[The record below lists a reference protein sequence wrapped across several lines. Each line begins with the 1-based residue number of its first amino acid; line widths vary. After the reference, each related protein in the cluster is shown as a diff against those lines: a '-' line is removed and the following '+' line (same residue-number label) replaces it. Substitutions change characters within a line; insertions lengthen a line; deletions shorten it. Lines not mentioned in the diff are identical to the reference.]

1 MRCLIIHYASII
13 NYLKNKKKYSCELNK
28 NTKFIFLLKFL
39 VSIKSC
45 IINYK
50 LHSPLDYNLLMF
62 LKHREGKIMKNLKRI
77 VSVLFSAILLFSA
90 TTTSSVAIEK
100 LHFVIGGGAGG
111 GWDGT
116 ARGTGEALTKAG
128 FLQSASF
135 ENMSGGGGG
144 KALAF
149 MINNKPANTVLV
161 QSTPLVLRSI
171 TRHKGYV
178 SGSGTLSYKDVVP
191 IAGVIGD
198 YGAIAVAKDSP
209 YKNFKDVVD
218 AYKANPSSIKMA
230 GGSVRGSMD
239 HLIGALAFQA
249 AGANPND
256 VAYIPYDAGGKA
268 LAGLL
273 SGETQIISTGL
284 GELMGARDQVRII
297 GITAPDRVSDA
308 PDAPTLKEQGYDV
321 QFVNWRG
328 FFGPPG
334 MSNKDKKAIAKM
346 LGDVQKT
353 PEWEEVRA
361 RNAWVN
367 IYNPDKKFVK
377 FLKTQTKE
385 MTALMK
391 KLGVI

>member
-1 MRCLIIHYASII
+1 
-13 NYLKNKKKYSCELNK
+13 
-28 NTKFIFLLKFL
+28 
-39 VSIKSC
+39 
-45 IINYK
+45 
-50 LHSPLDYNLLMF
+50 
-62 LKHREGKIMKNLKRI
+62 MKNIKKLF
-77 VSVLFSAILLFSA
+77 SVLFSAILLFSA
-90 TTTSSVAIEK
+90 TTTSSIAIDK

-128 FLQSASF
+128 MLKSASF

-144 KALAF
+144 KALAY
-149 MINNKPANTVLV
+149 MINNKPANTILV

-171 TRHKGYV
+171 TRHEGYV
-178 SGSGTLSYKDVVP
+178 TGGGSGVLSYKDVVP

-198 YGAIAVAKDSP
+198 YGAIAVAKNSP
-209 YKNFKDVVD
+209 FKNFKDVVE
-218 AYKANPSSIKMA
+218 AYKKNPKSVKMA

-239 HLIGALAFQA
+239 HLIGALAFQE

-256 VAYIPYDAGGKA
+256 VIYVPYDAGGKA

-297 GITAPDRVSDA
+297 GITAPKRVSDA

-334 MSNKDKKAIAKM
+334 MSNADKKKIAKM

-353 PEWEEVRA
+353 PEWETVRA

-367 IYNPDKKFVK
+367 IYNPDKKFVS
-377 FLKTQTKE
+377 FLEKQTKE

>member
-1 MRCLIIHYASII
+1 
-13 NYLKNKKKYSCELNK
+13 
-28 NTKFIFLLKFL
+28 
-39 VSIKSC
+39 
-45 IINYK
+45 
-50 LHSPLDYNLLMF
+50 MF
-62 LKHREGKIMKNLKRI
+62 NNLKKLI
-77 VSVLFSAILLFSA
+77 SLVFATVLLTSISSTSFAID
-90 TTTSSVAIEK
+90 K

-128 FLQSASF
+128 MLKSASF

-144 KALAF
+144 KALSYI
-149 MINNKPANTVLV
+149 INSKPENTVLV

-171 TRHKGYV
+171 TRHEGYV
-178 SGSGTLSYKDVVP
+178 KGSGVLSYKDVKP

-198 YGAIAVAKDSP
+198 YGAIAVAKNSP
-209 YKNFKDVVD
+209 YKTFKDVVN
-218 AYKANPSSIKMA
+218 AYNADPKSIKMA

-239 HLIGALAFQA
+239 HLIGALAFKK
-249 AGANPND
+249 AGANPNN
-256 VAYIPYDAGGKA
+256 VVYVPYDAGGKA

-297 GITAPDRVSDA
+297 GITAPSRVSDA

-346 LGDVQKT
+346 LGKVQKT

>member
-1 MRCLIIHYASII
+1 M
-13 NYLKNKKKYSCELNK
+13 KNIKK
-28 NTKFIFLLKFL
+28 I
-39 VSIKSC
+39 VSI
-45 IINYK
+45 
-50 LHSPLDYNLLMF
+50 
-62 LKHREGKIMKNLKRI
+62 
-77 VSVLFSAILLFSA
+77 LFSAILLFSA
-90 TTTSSVAIEK
+90 TTTSSFAIDK

-116 ARGTGEALTKAG
+116 ARGTGEALTKSKM
-128 FLQSASF
+128 LKSASF

-149 MINNKPANTVLV
+149 MINTKPENTILV

-178 SGSGTLSYKDVVP
+178 KGSGVLSYKDVTP

-198 YGAIAVAKDSP
+198 YGAIAVAKNSP
-209 YKNFKDVVD
+209 YKNFKDVVN
-218 AYKANPSSIKMA
+218 AYKKDANSIKMA

-249 AGANPND
+249 AGANPNK

-297 GITAPDRVSDA
+297 GITAPKRIADA
-308 PDAPTLKEQGYDV
+308 PNAPTFKEQGYDV

-328 FFGPPG
+328 FFGPPN
-334 MSNKDKKAIAKM
+334 MNNKDKKAISNM
-346 LGDVQKT
+346 LGKVMKT
-353 PEWEEVRA
+353 SEWESVRK

-367 IYNPDKKFVK
+367 IYNSDKDFVR
-377 FLKTQTKE
+377 FLEKQTKE
-385 MTALMK
+385 MTTLMK

>member
-1 MRCLIIHYASII
+1 
-13 NYLKNKKKYSCELNK
+13 
-28 NTKFIFLLKFL
+28 
-39 VSIKSC
+39 
-45 IINYK
+45 
-50 LHSPLDYNLLMF
+50 
-62 LKHREGKIMKNLKRI
+62 MKNIKKL
-77 VSVLFSAILLFSA
+77 VSVLFSVILLFSA
-90 TTTSSVAIEK
+90 TATNSIAMDKI
-100 LHFVIGGGAGG
+100 HFIIGGGAGG

-116 ARGTGEALTKAG
+116 ARGTGEALTKSG
-128 FLQSASF
+128 MLKSASF

-149 MINNKPANTVLV
+149 MINTQPKNTILV

-171 TRHKGYV
+171 TRHEGYV
-178 SGSGTLSYKDVVP
+178 TGSGVLSYKDVTP

-218 AYKANPSSIKMA
+218 AYKKNPSSIKMA

-297 GITAPDRVSDA
+297 GITAPSRVADA

-328 FFGPPG
+328 FFGPPN
-334 MSNKDKKAIAKM
+334 MSNKDKKALSTM
-346 LGDVQKT
+346 LGKVMKT
-353 PEWEEVRA
+353 PEWEAVRK

-367 IYNPDKKFVK
+367 IYNSDKDFVK
-377 FLKTQTKE
+377 FLEKQTVE

>member
-1 MRCLIIHYASII
+1 
-13 NYLKNKKKYSCELNK
+13 
-28 NTKFIFLLKFL
+28 
-39 VSIKSC
+39 
-45 IINYK
+45 
-50 LHSPLDYNLLMF
+50 
-62 LKHREGKIMKNLKRI
+62 MKNIKKL

-90 TTTSSVAIEK
+90 TATNSIAMEK
-100 LHFVIGGGAGG
+100 IHFVIGGGAGG

-116 ARGTGEALTKAG
+116 ARGTGEALTKSG
-128 FLQSASF
+128 MLKSASF

-149 MINNKPANTVLV
+149 MINTQPKNTILV

-171 TRHKGYV
+171 TRHEGYV
-178 SGSGTLSYKDVVP
+178 TGSGVLSYKDVTP

-218 AYKANPSSIKMA
+218 AYKKNPSSIKMA

-297 GITAPDRVSDA
+297 GITAPSRVADA

-328 FFGPPG
+328 FFGPPN
-334 MSNKDKKAIAKM
+334 MSNKDKKVLSAM
-346 LGDVQKT
+346 LGEVMKT
-353 PEWEEVRA
+353 PEWEAVRK

-367 IYNPDKKFVK
+367 IYNSDKDFVK
-377 FLKTQTKE
+377 FLDAQTVE

>member
-1 MRCLIIHYASII
+1 
-13 NYLKNKKKYSCELNK
+13 
-28 NTKFIFLLKFL
+28 
-39 VSIKSC
+39 
-45 IINYK
+45 
-50 LHSPLDYNLLMF
+50 
-62 LKHREGKIMKNLKRI
+62 MKNIKRLF
-77 VSVLFSAILLFSA
+77 SVLFSAILLFSA
-90 TTTSSVAIEK
+90 TATSLFAIDK

-128 FLQSASF
+128 FLKSASF

-149 MINNKPANTVLV
+149 MINTKPANTILV

-178 SGSGTLSYKDVVP
+178 TDGGSGVLSYKNVVP

-209 YKNFKDVVD
+209 FKNFKDVVD
-218 AYKANPSSIKMA
+218 AYNKDPKSVKMA

-239 HLIGALAFQA
+239 HLIGALAFQV
-249 AGANPND
+249 AGANPNN
-256 VAYIPYDAGGKA
+256 VIYVPYDAGGKA

-273 SGETQIISTGL
+273 SGETQMISTGL

-297 GITAPDRVSDA
+297 GITAPERVADA

-334 MSNKDKKAIAKM
+334 MSSSMKNEIAKM

-353 PEWEEVRA
+353 PEWEAVRK

-367 IYNPDKKFVK
+367 IYNPGDKFIS
-377 FLKTQTKE
+377 FLENQTVE

>member
-1 MRCLIIHYASII
+1 M
-13 NYLKNKKKYSCELNK
+13 K
-28 NTKFIFLLKFL
+28 LLKSL
-39 VSIKSC
+39 I
-45 IINYK
+45 
-50 LHSPLDYNLLMF
+50 
-62 LKHREGKIMKNLKRI
+62 
-77 VSVLFSAILLFSA
+77 SVLFSAALLFSA
-90 TTTSSVAIEK
+90 TNSFAIDK
-100 LHFVIGGGAGG
+100 LHFIIGGGAGG

-128 FLQSASF
+128 FLKSASF

-144 KALAF
+144 KALAYL
-149 MINNKPANTVLV
+149 INNEPENTVLV

-178 SGSGTLSYKDVVP
+178 KGTGTLSYKDVRP

-198 YGAIAVAKDSP
+198 YGAIVVANDSP
-209 YKNFKDVVD
+209 IKNFKDAVD
-218 AYKANPSSIKMA
+218 AYKKDPKSIKMA

-256 VAYIPYDAGGKA
+256 VIYVPYDAGGKA

-273 SGETQIISTGL
+273 SGETQILSTGL
-284 GELMGARDQVRII
+284 GEVMGARDQVRII
-297 GITAPDRVSDA
+297 GITAPNRVAAA
-308 PDAPTLKEQGYDV
+308 PDAPTLKEQGFDV

-328 FFGPPG
+328 FFGPKS
-334 MSNKDKKAIAKM
+334 MSGGDYYKIAKM

-353 PEWEEVRA
+353 PEWEAVRK

-367 IYNPDKKFVK
+367 IYNPGKKFDE
-377 FLKTQTKE
+377 FLLKQTEE

>member
-1 MRCLIIHYASII
+1 
-13 NYLKNKKKYSCELNK
+13 
-28 NTKFIFLLKFL
+28 
-39 VSIKSC
+39 
-45 IINYK
+45 
-50 LHSPLDYNLLMF
+50 
-62 LKHREGKIMKNLKRI
+62 MKNIKKL

-90 TTTSSVAIEK
+90 TATNSIAMDKI
-100 LHFVIGGGAGG
+100 HFVIGGGAGG

-116 ARGTGEALTKAG
+116 ARGTGEALTKSG
-128 FLQSASF
+128 MLKRASF

-149 MINNKPANTVLV
+149 MINTQPKNTILV

-171 TRHKGYV
+171 TRHEGYV
-178 SGSGTLSYKDVVP
+178 TGSGVLSYKDVTP

-218 AYKANPSSIKMA
+218 AYKKNPSSIKMA

-297 GITAPDRVSDA
+297 GITAPSRIADA

-328 FFGPPG
+328 FFGPPN
-334 MSNKDKKAIAKM
+334 MSNKDKKALSTM
-346 LGDVQKT
+346 LGKVMKT
-353 PEWEEVRA
+353 PEWEAVRK

-367 IYNPDKKFVK
+367 IYNSDKDFVK
-377 FLKTQTKE
+377 FLDAQTVE

>member
-1 MRCLIIHYASII
+1 
-13 NYLKNKKKYSCELNK
+13 
-28 NTKFIFLLKFL
+28 
-39 VSIKSC
+39 
-45 IINYK
+45 
-50 LHSPLDYNLLMF
+50 
-62 LKHREGKIMKNLKRI
+62 MKNIKKL

-90 TTTSSVAIEK
+90 TVTNSIAMDKI
-100 LHFVIGGGAGG
+100 HFVIGGGAGG

-116 ARGTGEALTKAG
+116 ARGTGEALTKSG
-128 FLQSASF
+128 MLKSASF

-149 MINNKPANTVLV
+149 MINTQPKNTILV

-171 TRHKGYV
+171 TRHEGYV
-178 SGSGTLSYKDVVP
+178 TGSGVLSYKDVTP

-218 AYKANPSSIKMA
+218 AYKKNPSSIKMA

-297 GITAPDRVSDA
+297 GITAPSRVADA

-328 FFGPPG
+328 FFGPPN
-334 MSNKDKKAIAKM
+334 MSNKDKKALSTM
-346 LGDVQKT
+346 LGKVMKT
-353 PEWEEVRA
+353 PEWEAVRK

-367 IYNPDKKFVK
+367 IYNSDKDFVK
-377 FLKTQTKE
+377 FLDAQTVE

>member
-1 MRCLIIHYASII
+1 MLSKFKKLVAILFASI
-13 NYLKNKKKYSCELNK
+13 LAL
-28 NTKFIFLLKFL
+28 
-39 VSIKSC
+39 SIPST
-45 IINYK
+45 
-50 LHSPLDYNLLMF
+50 SF
-62 LKHREGKIMKNLKRI
+62 
-77 VSVLFSAILLFSA
+77 AID
-90 TTTSSVAIEK
+90 K
-100 LHFVIGGGAGG
+100 LHFLIGGGAGG

-128 FLQSASF
+128 MLKSASF

-149 MINNKPANTVLV
+149 LINNKPENTVLV

-178 SGSGTLSYKDVVP
+178 KGSGVLSYKDVKP

-198 YGAIAVAKDSP
+198 YGAIAVAKNSP
-209 YKNFKDVVD
+209 FKTFKDVVD
-218 AYKANPSSIKMA
+218 AYKANPKSVKMA

-239 HLIGALAFQA
+239 HLIGALAFQE
-249 AGANPND
+249 AGANPNN
-256 VAYIPYDAGGKA
+256 VVYVPYDAGGKA

-297 GITAPDRVSDA
+297 GITAPSRVSDA

-334 MSNKDKKAIAKM
+334 MSASMKSEIAKM

-353 PEWEEVRA
+353 PEWETVRA

-367 IYNPDKKFVK
+367 IYNPGDKFVS
-377 FLKTQTKE
+377 FLEKQTEE

>member
-1 MRCLIIHYASII
+1 MLS
-13 NYLKNKKKYSCELNK
+13 KFKK
-28 NTKFIFLLKFL
+28 L
-39 VSIKSC
+39 VAI
-45 IINYK
+45 
-50 LHSPLDYNLLMF
+50 LF
-62 LKHREGKIMKNLKRI
+62 A
-77 VSVLFSAILLFSA
+77 SVLALSIPSTSFAID
-90 TTTSSVAIEK
+90 K
-100 LHFVIGGGAGG
+100 LHFIIGGGAGG

-128 FLQSASF
+128 MLKSASF

-149 MINNKPANTVLV
+149 LINNKPENTVLV

-178 SGSGTLSYKDVVP
+178 KGEGVLSYKDVVP

-198 YGAIAVAKDSP
+198 YGAIAVAKNSP
-209 YKNFKDVVD
+209 FKTFSDVVA
-218 AYKANPSSIKMA
+218 AYKKDPKSVKMA

-239 HLIGALAFQA
+239 HLIGALAFQE
-249 AGANPND
+249 AGADPNN
-256 VAYIPYDAGGKA
+256 VIYVPYDAGGKA

-273 SGETQIISTGL
+273 SGETQILSTGL
-284 GELMGARDQVRII
+284 GEVMGARDQVNII
-297 GITAPDRVSDA
+297 GITAPERVGDA
-308 PDAPTLKEQGYDV
+308 PDVPTLKEQGFDV

-334 MSNKDKKAIAKM
+334 MSGSMRNEIAKM
-346 LGDVQKT
+346 LGEVQKT
-353 PEWEEVRA
+353 PEWEAVRK

-367 IYNPDKKFVK
+367 IYNPGGKFVS
-377 FLKTQTKE
+377 FLEQQTVE

>member
-1 MRCLIIHYASII
+1 M
-13 NYLKNKKKYSCELNK
+13 K
-28 NTKFIFLLKFL
+28 LLKSL
-39 VSIKSC
+39 I
-45 IINYK
+45 
-50 LHSPLDYNLLMF
+50 
-62 LKHREGKIMKNLKRI
+62 
-77 VSVLFSAILLFSA
+77 SVLFSAALLFSA
-90 TTTSSVAIEK
+90 TNSFAIDK
-100 LHFVIGGGAGG
+100 LHFIIGGGAGG

-128 FLQSASF
+128 FLKSASF

-144 KALAF
+144 KALAYL
-149 MINNKPANTVLV
+149 INNEPENTVLV

-178 SGSGTLSYKDVVP
+178 KGTGTLSYKDVMP

-198 YGAIAVAKDSP
+198 YGAIVVANDSP
-209 YKNFKDVVD
+209 IKNFKDAVD
-218 AYKANPSSIKMA
+218 AYNADPSSIKMA

-249 AGANPND
+249 AGANPNN
-256 VAYIPYDAGGKA
+256 VIYVPYDAGGKA

-273 SGETQIISTGL
+273 SGETQILSTGL
-284 GELMGARDQVRII
+284 GEVMGARDSVNII
-297 GITAPDRVSDA
+297 GITAPSRVADA
-308 PDAPTLKEQGYDV
+308 PDVPTLKEQGFDV

-334 MSNKDKKAIAKM
+334 MSDSMKNEIAKM

-353 PEWEEVRA
+353 PEWEVVRK

-367 IYNPDKKFVK
+367 IYNPGDKFVS
-377 FLKTQTKE
+377 FLEKQTVE

-391 KLGVI
+391 SLGVI

>member
-1 MRCLIIHYASII
+1 MKLI
-13 NYLKNKKKYSCELNK
+13 K
-28 NTKFIFLLKFL
+28 TFI
-39 VSIKSC
+39 
-45 IINYK
+45 
-50 LHSPLDYNLLMF
+50 
-62 LKHREGKIMKNLKRI
+62 
-77 VSVLFSAILLFSA
+77 SVLFSAALLFSS
-90 TTTSSVAIEK
+90 TSSFAVDK
-100 LHFVIGGGAGG
+100 LHFLIGGGAGG

-128 FLQSASF
+128 FLKSASF

-144 KALAF
+144 KALAYL
-149 MINNKPANTVLV
+149 INNAPKDTVLV

-171 TRHKGYV
+171 TRHKGYIK
-178 SGSGTLSYKDVVP
+178 GSGTLSYKDVKP

-198 YGAIAVAKDSP
+198 YGAIVVAKNSP
-209 YKNFKDVVD
+209 IKNFKDAVD
-218 AYKANPSSIKMA
+218 QYKKDPKSIKMA

-256 VAYIPYDAGGKA
+256 VIYVPYDAGGKA

-273 SGETQIISTGL
+273 SGETQILSTGL
-284 GELMGARDQVRII
+284 GEVMGARDQVKIL
-297 GITAPDRVSDA
+297 GITAPKRVADA
-308 PDAPTLKEQGYDV
+308 PDVPTLKEQGFNV

-328 FFGPPG
+328 FFGPPN
-334 MSNKDKKAIAKM
+334 MSSADKKKIAKM

-353 PEWEEVRA
+353 PEWETVRK

-367 IYNPDKKFVK
+367 IYNPGSKFDS
-377 FLKTQTKE
+377 FLKKQTKE
-385 MTALMK
+385 MTKLMK

>member
-1 MRCLIIHYASII
+1 MINKFKKLISLVFATVLLTSI
-13 NYLKNKKKYSCELNK
+13 SS
-28 NTKFIFLLKFL
+28 TSF
-39 VSIKSC
+39 
-45 IINYK
+45 
-50 LHSPLDYNLLMF
+50 
-62 LKHREGKIMKNLKRI
+62 
-77 VSVLFSAILLFSA
+77 AID
-90 TTTSSVAIEK
+90 K

-128 FLQSASF
+128 MLKSASY

-144 KALAF
+144 KALSYI
-149 MINNKPANTVLV
+149 INSKPENTVLV

-178 SGSGTLSYKDVVP
+178 KGSGVLSYKDVKP

-198 YGAIAVAKDSP
+198 YGAIAVAKNSP
-209 YKNFKDVVD
+209 YKTFKDVVN
-218 AYKANPSSIKMA
+218 AYNADPKSIKMA

-239 HLIGALAFQA
+239 HLIGALAFKK
-249 AGANPND
+249 AGANPNN
-256 VAYIPYDAGGKA
+256 VVYVPYDAGGKA

-297 GITAPDRVSDA
+297 GITAPKRVGDA
-308 PDAPTLKEQGYDV
+308 PEVPTLKEQGYNV

-328 FFGPPG
+328 FFAPKS
-334 MSNKDKKAIAKM
+334 MSGGDVKKIAKM

-353 PEWEEVRA
+353 PEWETVRK

-367 IYNPDKKFVK
+367 IYNPGSKFDS
-377 FLKTQTKE
+377 FLKKQTKE
-385 MTALMK
+385 MTKLMQE
-391 KLGVI
+391 LGVI

>member
-1 MRCLIIHYASII
+1 MRNI
-13 NYLKNKKKYSCELNK
+13 KK
-28 NTKFIFLLKFL
+28 
-39 VSIKSC
+39 
-45 IINYK
+45 
-50 LHSPLDYNLLMF
+50 
-62 LKHREGKIMKNLKRI
+62 I

-90 TTTSSVAIEK
+90 TTTSSVAIDK

-128 FLQSASF
+128 FLKSASF

-144 KALAF
+144 KALAY
-149 MINNKPANTVLV
+149 MINTKPENTVLV

-198 YGAIAVAKDSP
+198 YGAIAVAKNSP
-209 YKNFKDVVD
+209 YKNFEDVVK

-297 GITAPDRVSDA
+297 GITAPERVGDA
-308 PDAPTLKEQGYDV
+308 PDVPTLKEQGFDV

-328 FFGPPG
+328 FFAPKS
-334 MSNKDKKAIAKM
+334 MSSGDVKKIAKM

-353 PEWEEVRA
+353 PEWETVRK

-367 IYNPDKKFVK
+367 IYNPGSKFDS
-377 FLKTQTKE
+377 FLKKQTKE
-385 MTALMK
+385 MTKLMK
-391 KLGVI
+391 KLRRNTSQLTY

>member
-1 MRCLIIHYASII
+1 
-13 NYLKNKKKYSCELNK
+13 
-28 NTKFIFLLKFL
+28 
-39 VSIKSC
+39 
-45 IINYK
+45 
-50 LHSPLDYNLLMF
+50 
-62 LKHREGKIMKNLKRI
+62 MKNIKKL
-77 VSVLFSAILLFSA
+77 VSVLFSVILLFSA
-90 TTTSSVAIEK
+90 TATNSIAMDKI
-100 LHFVIGGGAGG
+100 HFVIGGGAGG

-116 ARGTGEALTKAG
+116 ARGTGEALTKSG
-128 FLQSASF
+128 MLKSASF

-144 KALAF
+144 KALAY
-149 MINNKPANTVLV
+149 MINTQPKNTVLV

-171 TRHKGYV
+171 TRHEGYV
-178 SGSGTLSYKDVVP
+178 TGSGVLSYKDVTP

-198 YGAIAVAKDSP
+198 YGAIAVAKNSP

-218 AYKANPSSIKMA
+218 AYKKNPSSIKMA

-297 GITAPDRVSDA
+297 GITAPSRVADA

-328 FFGPPG
+328 FFGPPN
-334 MSNKDKKAIAKM
+334 MSNKDKKALSKM
-346 LGDVQKT
+346 LGKVMKT
-353 PEWEEVRA
+353 PEWEAVRK

-367 IYNPDKKFVK
+367 IYNSDKDFVK
-377 FLKTQTKE
+377 FLEKQTVE

>member
-1 MRCLIIHYASII
+1 MFNKLKKLISIVFA
-13 NYLKNKKKYSCELNK
+13 
-28 NTKFIFLLKFL
+28 TVLLT
-39 VSIKSC
+39 SIS
-45 IINYK
+45 
-50 LHSPLDYNLLMF
+50 STSF
-62 LKHREGKIMKNLKRI
+62 
-77 VSVLFSAILLFSA
+77 AID
-90 TTTSSVAIEK
+90 K

-128 FLQSASF
+128 FLKSASF

-144 KALAF
+144 KALSY
-149 MINNKPANTVLV
+149 MINTKPSDTILV

-171 TRHKGYV
+171 TRHSGYV
-178 SGSGTLSYKDVVP
+178 DKKNAAKVTSYKDVVP

-198 YGAIAVAKDSP
+198 YGAIAVAKNSP

-218 AYKANPSSIKMA
+218 AYKKNPKSVKMA

-239 HLIGALAFQA
+239 HLIGALAFQE

-256 VAYIPYDAGGKA
+256 VVYVPYDAGGKA

-273 SGETQIISTGL
+273 SGETQILSTGL
-284 GELMGARDQVRII
+284 GEVMGARDQVRII
-297 GITAPDRVSDA
+297 GITAPKRVGDA
-308 PDAPTLKEQGYDV
+308 PEVPTLKEQGYDV

-328 FFGPPG
+328 FFAPKSMP
-334 MSNKDKKAIAKM
+334 SSDVKKIEKM

-353 PEWEEVRA
+353 PEWETVRK

-367 IYNPDKKFVK
+367 IYNPGRKFDS
-377 FLKTQTKE
+377 FLKGQTKE
-385 MTALMK
+385 MTKLMK

>member
-1 MRCLIIHYASII
+1 MLVFHAEAGVRGAQESRGLGDVDKRLTNSIAM
-13 NYLKNKKKYSCELNK
+13 
-28 NTKFIFLLKFL
+28 
-39 VSIKSC
+39 
-45 IINYK
+45 
-50 LHSPLDYNLLMF
+50 D
-62 LKHREGKIMKNLKRI
+62 KI
-77 VSVLFSAILLFSA
+77 
-90 TTTSSVAIEK
+90 
-100 LHFVIGGGAGG
+100 HFVIGGGAGG

-116 ARGTGEALTKAG
+116 ARGTGEALTKSG
-128 FLQSASF
+128 MLKSASF

-149 MINNKPANTVLV
+149 MINTQPKNTVLV

-171 TRHKGYV
+171 TRHEGYV
-178 SGSGTLSYKDVVP
+178 SGSGVLSYKDVTP

-218 AYKANPSSIKMA
+218 AYKKNPSSIKMA

-297 GITAPDRVSDA
+297 GITAPSRIADA

-328 FFGPPG
+328 FFGPPN
-334 MSNKDKKAIAKM
+334 MSNKDKKALSAM
-346 LGDVQKT
+346 LGKVMKT
-353 PEWEEVRA
+353 PEWEAVRK

-367 IYNPDKKFVK
+367 IYNSDKDFVK
-377 FLKTQTKE
+377 FLDAQTVE

>member
-1 MRCLIIHYASII
+1 
-13 NYLKNKKKYSCELNK
+13 
-28 NTKFIFLLKFL
+28 
-39 VSIKSC
+39 
-45 IINYK
+45 
-50 LHSPLDYNLLMF
+50 MF
-62 LKHREGKIMKNLKRI
+62 NNLKKLI
-77 VSVLFSAILLFSA
+77 SLVFATVLLTSISSTSFAID
-90 TTTSSVAIEK
+90 K

-128 FLQSASF
+128 MLKSASF

-144 KALAF
+144 KALAYL
-149 MINNKPANTVLV
+149 INNAPENTILV

-178 SGSGTLSYKDVVP
+178 AGDDVLSYKDVTP

-209 YKNFKDVVD
+209 FQNFADVVA
-218 AYKANPSSIKMA
+218 AYKKDPKSVKMA

-239 HLIGALAFQA
+239 HLIGALAFQE

-256 VAYIPYDAGGKA
+256 VIYVPYDAGGKA

-273 SGETQIISTGL
+273 SGETQILSTGL
-284 GELMGARDQVRII
+284 GEVMGARDQVRII
-297 GITAPDRVSDA
+297 GITAPERVSDA
-308 PDAPTLKEQGYDV
+308 PEVPTLKEQGFDV

-334 MSNKDKKAIAKM
+334 MDKGMKKQIAKM

-353 PEWEEVRA
+353 PEWEAVRK
-361 RNAWVN
+361 RNACKYLQSRQKVC
-367 IYNPDKKFVK
+367 
-377 FLKTQTKE
+377 
-385 MTALMK
+385 
-391 KLGVI
+391 

>member
-1 MRCLIIHYASII
+1 
-13 NYLKNKKKYSCELNK
+13 
-28 NTKFIFLLKFL
+28 
-39 VSIKSC
+39 
-45 IINYK
+45 
-50 LHSPLDYNLLMF
+50 
-62 LKHREGKIMKNLKRI
+62 
-77 VSVLFSAILLFSA
+77 
-90 TTTSSVAIEK
+90 
-100 LHFVIGGGAGG
+100 
-111 GWDGT
+111 
-116 ARGTGEALTKAG
+116 
-128 FLQSASF
+128 
-135 ENMSGGGGG
+135 MSGGGGG
-144 KALAF
+144 KALAY
-149 MINNKPANTVLV
+149 MINTKPENTILV

-198 YGAIAVAKDSP
+198 YGAIAVAKNSP
-209 YKNFKDVVD
+209 YKNFEDVVK
-218 AYKANPSSIKMA
+218 AYKADPNSIKMA

-353 PEWEEVRA
+353 PEWETVRA

-377 FLKTQTKE
+377 FLKTQTNE

>member
-1 MRCLIIHYASII
+1 
-13 NYLKNKKKYSCELNK
+13 
-28 NTKFIFLLKFL
+28 
-39 VSIKSC
+39 
-45 IINYK
+45 
-50 LHSPLDYNLLMF
+50 
-62 LKHREGKIMKNLKRI
+62 MKNIKKL

-90 TTTSSVAIEK
+90 TATNSIAMDKI
-100 LHFVIGGGAGG
+100 HFVIGGGAGG

-116 ARGTGEALTKAG
+116 ARGTGEALTKSG
-128 FLQSASF
+128 MLKSASF

-149 MINNKPANTVLV
+149 MINTQPKNTILV

-171 TRHKGYV
+171 TRHEGYV
-178 SGSGTLSYKDVVP
+178 TGSGVLSYKDVTP

-218 AYKANPSSIKMA
+218 AYKKNPSSIKMA

-297 GITAPDRVSDA
+297 GITAPSRIADA

-328 FFGPPG
+328 FFGPPN
-334 MSNKDKKAIAKM
+334 MSNKDKKTLSAM
-346 LGDVQKT
+346 LGKVMKT
-353 PEWEEVRA
+353 PEWEAVRK

-367 IYNPDKKFVK
+367 IYNSDKDFVK
-377 FLKTQTKE
+377 FLEKQTVE

>member
-1 MRCLIIHYASII
+1 M
-13 NYLKNKKKYSCELNK
+13 K
-28 NTKFIFLLKFL
+28 LLKSL
-39 VSIKSC
+39 I
-45 IINYK
+45 
-50 LHSPLDYNLLMF
+50 
-62 LKHREGKIMKNLKRI
+62 
-77 VSVLFSAILLFSA
+77 SVLFSAALLFSA
-90 TTTSSVAIEK
+90 TNSFAIDK
-100 LHFVIGGGAGG
+100 LHFIIGGGAGG

-128 FLQSASF
+128 FLKSASF

-144 KALAF
+144 KALAYL
-149 MINNKPANTVLV
+149 INNKPENTVLV

-178 SGSGTLSYKDVVP
+178 KGTGTLSYKDVRP

-198 YGAIAVAKDSP
+198 YGAIVVANNSP
-209 YKNFKDVVD
+209 IKNFQDAVD
-218 AYKANPSSIKMA
+218 AYKADPSSIKMA

-256 VAYIPYDAGGKA
+256 VIYVPYDAGGKA

-273 SGETQIISTGL
+273 SGETQILSTGL
-284 GELMGARDQVRII
+284 GEVMGARDQVRII
-297 GITAPDRVSDA
+297 GITAPERVADA
-308 PDAPTLKEQGYDV
+308 PDAPTLKEQGFDV

-328 FFGPPG
+328 FFGPKS
-334 MSNKDKKAIAKM
+334 MSGGDYYKIAKM

-353 PEWEEVRA
+353 PEWEAVRK

-367 IYNPDKKFVK
+367 IYNPGKKFDE
-377 FLKTQTKE
+377 FLLKQTEE

-391 KLGVI
+391 KLGDI

>member
-1 MRCLIIHYASII
+1 MF
-13 NYLKNKKKYSCELNK
+13 NPENKYNNERETMKL
-28 NTKFIFLLKFL
+28 
-39 VSIKSC
+39 IKS
-45 IINYK
+45 
-50 LHSPLDYNLLMF
+50 F
-62 LKHREGKIMKNLKRI
+62 F
-77 VSVLFSAILLFSA
+77 SVLFSAALLLS
-90 TTTSSVAIEK
+90 TTTVNSIAIEK

-128 FLQSASF
+128 MLQSASF

-144 KALAF
+144 KALAY
-149 MINNKPANTVLV
+149 MINTKPANTILV

-171 TRHKGYV
+171 TRHEGYV
-178 SGSGTLSYKDVVP
+178 TGGGSGVLSYKDVVP

-198 YGAIAVAKDSP
+198 YGAIAVAKNSP
-209 YKNFKDVVD
+209 FQNFKDVVA
-218 AYKANPSSIKMA
+218 AYKKDPSSVKMA

-239 HLIGALAFQA
+239 HLIGALAFQE
-249 AGANPND
+249 AGADPNK
-256 VAYIPYDAGGKA
+256 VIYVPYDAGGKA

-284 GELMGARDQVRII
+284 GELMGARDQVRIV
-297 GITAPDRVSDA
+297 GITAPSRVSDA
-308 PDAPTLKEQGYDV
+308 PDVPTLKEQGYDV

-353 PEWEEVRA
+353 PEWEAVRK